1 MSILKILSTV
11 KISSILDFN
20 LQLCNIFVY
29 LCTVLVDLTE
39 PVAGE
44 VVDGSAYDFTDLQFT
59 TSQAKVELQW
69 RNYYDP
75 ESNISRYDVKVYRA
89 K

>member
-1 MSILKILSTV
+1 
-11 KISSILDFN
+11 
-20 LQLCNIFVY
+20 
-29 LCTVLVDLTE
+29 VLVDLTK

-44 VVDGSAYDFTDLQFT
+44 VVDGSAKDFTDLQFT

-69 RNYYDP
+69 RDFYDP
-75 ESNISRYDVKVYRA
+75 ESNISHYDVQVDRA